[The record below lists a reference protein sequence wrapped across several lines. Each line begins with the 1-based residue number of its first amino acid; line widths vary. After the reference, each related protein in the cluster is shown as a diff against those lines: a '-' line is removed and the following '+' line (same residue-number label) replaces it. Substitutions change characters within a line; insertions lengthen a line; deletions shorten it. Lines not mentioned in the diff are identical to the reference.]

1 MKMLSVGS
9 QGVVNLILDKVE
21 IQTTLGGFE
30 LVFWLQGQTVTPNP
44 DYWAL
49 VHSADVLVDGAQGR
63 LAGLGLA
70 RPATPLRFATRP
82 TPSTVSVQFRLSV
95 TAHQLAAIETLRNC
109 GDLTFKLVVS
119 GEGGPRSDPD
129 RIERI
134 HEDFW
139 LREERSA
146 WIDKLVAAKALDVT
160 LLEIPMPFVDPPEAH
175 RTLTETLRRAQHLF
189 AEGRYPESITCCRT
203 ALDALAVLE
212 GRAEGW
218 ANKAL
223 ERCGTDRRGMTKEQR
238 QLAVEGALVHFSH
251 LGAHPNEV
259 QLDRRDAKLVIAL
272 TASLLAFH
280 AG

>member
-1 MKMLSVGS
+1 
-9 QGVVNLILDKVE
+9 
-21 IQTTLGGFE
+21 

-49 VHSADVLVDGAQGR
+49 VHSADVQVDSAQGR
-63 LAGLGLA
+63 LAGVGLA

-82 TPSTVSVQFRLSV
+82 TPSTVSAQFRLSV

-160 LLEIPMPFVDPPEAH
+160 LLEIPMPFVDPRGPSNAH
-175 RTLTETLRRAQHLF
+175 GNAAASAASLRRGALSRKHHQLPHSARRLGCASRARGGMGQQGARTLWHRPTRHDQGAAPTRHRGGPRSFQPL
-189 AEGRYPESITCCRT
+189 GRPS
-203 ALDALAVLE
+203 
-212 GRAEGW
+212 
-218 ANKAL
+218 K
-223 ERCGTDRRGMTKEQR
+223 
-238 QLAVEGALVHFSH
+238 
-251 LGAHPNEV
+251 
-259 QLDRRDAKLVIAL
+259 
-272 TASLLAFH
+272 
-280 AG
+280 